1 MAKTRTDSKGFFEF
15 GAVKVIGKHLKP
27 QVLAVAE
34 SGAIA
39 WESFFFRNDIAVDKE
54 VTLKL
59 EPANK
64 ISGRLVD
71 PDGKPVKS
79 ARLVYS
85 YSRAR
90 NRSGRGMKS
99 LGAHH
104 CVISP
109 TTESDSNGRFE
120 FSALPADCAIS
131 IVVQHPDYPDN
142 YINIARSESVI
153 RDAKSWGN
161 VSSVVNLSGD
171 TIKLDK
177 GIVVTGVVTD
187 LSLIHI

>member
-1 MAKTRTDSKGFFEF
+1 
-15 GAVKVIGKHLKP
+15 
-27 QVLAVAE
+27 
-34 SGAIA
+34 
-39 WESFFFRNDIAVDKE
+39 
-54 VTLKL
+54 
-59 EPANK
+59 
-64 ISGRLVD
+64 
-71 PDGKPVKS
+71 
-79 ARLVYS
+79 
-85 YSRAR
+85 
-90 NRSGRGMKS
+90 MKS

-187 LSLIHI
+187 EAGAPCLDAWVMFASFENSVKVDKKQGVFALSY